1 MTADMEAMGKRIGDH
16 DQVIRTYFIRV
27 IETFGVF
34 VGIFAIV
41 VIMVLN
47 NDIGGAMAADD
58 PWTAFIL
65 VIGTPATVVLSIM
78 IMLFG
83 IKYLI
88 LQPEYKK

>member
-1 MTADMEAMGKRIGDH
+1 MTADMEAMGKMIGDY

-58 PWTAFIL
+58 PRTAFIL
-65 VIGTPATVVLSIM
+65 VIGTPATVVLSILV
-78 IMLFG
+78 MLLG

-88 LQPEYKK
+88 LQPDRKK